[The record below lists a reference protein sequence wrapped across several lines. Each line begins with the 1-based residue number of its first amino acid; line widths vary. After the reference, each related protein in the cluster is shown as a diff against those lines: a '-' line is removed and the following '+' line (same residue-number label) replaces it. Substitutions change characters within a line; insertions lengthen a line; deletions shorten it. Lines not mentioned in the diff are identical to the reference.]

1 MALAEAHRMQP
12 VIRMEGLRKDFPAR
26 DGGADLVAVHGVN
39 LDIRPSETLGLV
51 GESGSGKTTVA
62 RMLVGLETPTAGS
75 IRFGELDLAKL
86 APREWRGIRR
96 HVQMVFQDP
105 ESSLNPRMT
114 IGDAIARPLRI
125 HGLAKQAESRD
136 RVAELLAMVGLR
148 PEHATR
154 FPHELSGGQQ
164 QRAGIARALA
174 LEPKLAVLDEPTS
187 ALDVSVQAQIL
198 LLLRRLQRDLDL
210 SLFFIS
216 HNLSVVQFLS
226 HRTAVMY
233 RGRLMEL
240 GATHALMRRP
250 RHPYTRHLLGSMPHF
265 YGGLPAV
272 PSVTA
277 AEAAEETG
285 CPFYPRCPKRLAQCR
300 TEFPELAAIAREQ
313 YVACFNPLMEDSQS

>member
-1 MALAEAHRMQP
+1 MPLAETHQVPP
-12 VIRMEGLRKDFPAR
+12 VIRMEGLRKAFPAR
-26 DGGADLVAVHGVN
+26 DGAADLVAVDGVS
-39 LDIRPSETLGLV
+39 LDIRPGETLGLV
-51 GESGSGKTTVA
+51 GESGSGKTTIA

-75 IRFGELDLAKL
+75 IHFGDLDLAKL
-86 APREWRGIRR
+86 ARRDWRDVRR
-96 HVQMVFQDP
+96 QVQMVFQNP

-125 HGLAKQAESRD
+125 HGLAKRAECPQ
-136 RVAELLAMVGLR
+136 RVTELLAMVGLR
-148 PEHATR
+148 PEHAAR

-174 LEPKLAVLDEPTS
+174 LQPKLAVLDEPTS

-210 SLFFIS
+210 TFFFIS

-240 GATHALMRRP
+240 GATRALMHRP
-250 RHPYTRHLLGSMPHF
+250 RHPYTRHLLGSVPRF
-265 YGGLPAV
+265 YGGLPAAQ
-272 PSVTA
+272 PATA
-277 AEAAEETG
+277 AEAAEPAG
-285 CPFYPRCPKRLAQCR
+285 CPFYPRCPNRLAQCR
-300 TEFPELAAIAREQ
+300 GDFPELAAIAPEQ
-313 YVACFNPLMEDSQS
+313 HVACFNPLKEETQS